1 MTESIVASLSVSRQR
16 SVARAL
22 SIVER
27 GGDEGRQL
35 MDALFAKT
43 GRARIVGFTGP
54 PGAGKSTLV
63 DRVARTLRERGQ
75 TVGILAVDPTSPFTG
90 GAILGDRIRMQG
102 LFTDPGVFIRSMA
115 TRGAMGGL
123 SRASRDAMDVLDA
136 AGFDWVLVETVGVGQ
151 DEVDVVRSVD
161 TVCVVTL
168 PGLGDDIQAIKAGI
182 MEIAD
187 VFVINKSDR
196 DGSEKTARDLQGMLA
211 LDDDMAA
218 GEWMPPIVKTVATAG
233 QGIVELL
240 AAVERHQEF
249 LHGSGRLAER
259 RKAQLR
265 LRVETLLK
273 ERVLRAADT
282 RFGLD
287 RGVAQAFD
295 HGVSPHALAER
306 LFTEVVRGEAGA
318 SGSRRIAHLGVAVR
332 SIAEARVL
340 YETLGLAVEH
350 VEDVLHEGVRVA
362 FIRCGESA
370 IELLEPLSEESPIAK
385 FLAKRGPGIHHL
397 CLASNDV
404 RADDER
410 LRAAGVELLRPEPT
424 RGAGGCWVQFVH
436 PKSAGGVLLELA
448 EEARSR
454 ASD

>member
-1 MTESIVASLSVSRQR
+1 MTESIAESLSVSRPR
-16 SVARAL
+16 AVARAL
-22 SIVER
+22 TIVER
-27 GGDEGRQL
+27 GGDERRQL

-63 DRVARTLRERGQ
+63 DRVARHLRERGQ

-123 SRASRDAMDVLDA
+123 SKASRDAMDVLDA

-196 DGSEKTARDLQGMLA
+196 DGSEKTQRDLQGMLA
-211 LDDDMAA
+211 LDDEMKA
-218 GEWMPPIVKTVATAG
+218 GDWLPPIVKTVASLG
-233 QGIVELL
+233 KGVEELL
-240 AAVERHQEF
+240 QAVESHQAH
-249 LHGSGRLAER
+249 LRDSGRLAER

-273 ERVLRAADT
+273 DRILRAADT
-282 RFGLD
+282 RVGLD
-287 RGVAQAFD
+287 RGVEEAF
-295 HGVSPHALAER
+295 GRGESPHALADR
-306 LFTEVVRGEAGA
+306 LFTEVVRTEAVRVG
-318 SGSRRIAHLGVAVR
+318 GRRIAHLGVAVR
-332 SIAEARVL
+332 SIAEARGL
-340 YETLGLAVEH
+340 YEALGLSVEH
-350 VEDVLHEGVRVA
+350 VEEVPHEGVRVA
-362 FIRCGESA
+362 FIPCGESA
-370 IELLEPLSEESPIAK
+370 IELLEPLSADSPIAR
-385 FLAKRGPGIHHL
+385 FLDKRGPGIHHL
-397 CLASNDV
+397 CLTSSDV
-404 RADDER
+404 RADDAR
-410 LRAAGVELLRPEPT
+410 LRAAGVELLRGEPT
-424 RGAGGCWVQFVH
+424 RGAGGCWVQFIH

-448 EEARSR
+448 EGGHE
-454 ASD
+454 